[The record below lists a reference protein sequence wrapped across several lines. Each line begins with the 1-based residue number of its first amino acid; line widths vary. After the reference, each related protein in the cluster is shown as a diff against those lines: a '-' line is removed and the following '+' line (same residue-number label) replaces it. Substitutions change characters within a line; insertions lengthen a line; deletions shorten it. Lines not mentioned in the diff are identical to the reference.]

1 MLRIWVDLT
10 KLSAFGNDRIAGR
23 PGQEKESELFK
34 LFNFGL
40 VLGALI
46 AGALLYFRPV
56 VDLARES
63 SIGSAR
69 PNGGV
74 IEKFYVDLST
84 DRVLA
89 GISAGGASV
98 PEGLDW
104 PDYDFLAGTQTEVFK
119 LRNEADKVV
128 GIASRMVGGGEDAF
142 VEWVVHMPARGSLY
156 ALLPHNASG
165 PGLREGTLRAGTREF
180 SALSGSVTERF
191 VAQGEAGQSGTV
203 GQLELVTS
211 LVRPY
216 VAEDLTTGAPE

>member
-1 MLRIWVDLT
+1 LLKT
-10 KLSAFGNDRIAGR
+10 
-23 PGQEKESELFK
+23 
-34 LFNFGL
+34 FNFGL

-46 AGALLYFRPV
+46 AGALLHFRPM
-56 VDLARES
+56 VDLQRES
-63 SIGSAR
+63 SMGSAR

-119 LRNEADKVV
+119 LRNAADKVI
-128 GIASRMVGGGEDAF
+128 GIASRIVGGGDDSF
-142 VEWVVHMPARGSLY
+142 IEWAVHMPARGSIY
-156 ALLPHNASG
+156 ALLPFSASG
-165 PGLREGTLRAGTREF
+165 RGVREGTLRAGTREF
-180 SALSGSVTERF
+180 STLTGSVTEHF
-191 VAQGEAGQSGTV
+191 IAQGEAGESGMV
-203 GQLELVTS
+203 GKLELVTS

-216 VAEDLTTGAPE
+216 VAEDLPTGEDK